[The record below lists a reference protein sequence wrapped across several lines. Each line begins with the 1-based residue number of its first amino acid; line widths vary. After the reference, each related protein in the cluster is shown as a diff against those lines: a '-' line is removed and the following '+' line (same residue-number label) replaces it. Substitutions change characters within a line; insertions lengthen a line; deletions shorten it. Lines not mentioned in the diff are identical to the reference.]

1 MGGGYVIHRRSSTLC
16 LLTKVGHHHDSRIRY
31 LYFELNIP
39 NVAYKYSQ
47 WIFSVPAMLER
58 VVGNRQGT
66 LPRFGGTPLIVYDT
80 LLVLDCLLLYLRRL
94 HLPHATSVGRHCRNR
109 LLQVRHS
116 LFLHDSGDILAR
128 QKEAVSLAE
137 SFR

>member
-1 MGGGYVIHRRSSTLC
+1 MFAHKSWAP
-16 LLTKVGHHHDSRIRY
+16 SRFTDPIFIFR
-31 LYFELNIP
+31 I
-39 NVAYKYSQ
+39 KYSERCLQ
-47 WIFSVPAMLER
+47 IQSVDIFCTGDARASC
-58 VVGNRQGT
+58 GRQGT

-80 LLVLDCLLLYLRRL
+80 LLVLDCLLLYLRLL

>member
-39 NVAYKYSQ
+39 NVAYKYRQYFLYRRCSSEL
-47 WIFSVPAMLER
+47 WA
-58 VVGNRQGT
+58 NRQGT